1 MEPLHIKFEF
11 PEALESRKILL
22 SSQINL
28 LNIAKKVELY
38 KKLQSLEVKRKTLLK
53 KKFKEL
59 SLLLKKLSLELPK
72 TPDVKKVKSSSSQ
85 DTEVPPRLKLEQE
98 LRLIKEKLAS
108 LN

>member
-11 PEALESRKILL
+11 PEALESRKTLL

-28 LNIAKKVELY
+28 LNIAKKIELY
-38 KKLQSLEVKRKTLLK
+38 KKLRALEVKRKTLLK

-59 SLLLKKLSLELPK
+59 ESLLKKLSLELPK
-72 TPDVKKVKSSSSQ
+72 TPEVKKVKPSSSQ
-85 DTEVPPRLKLEQE
+85 EPEVPPRLKLEQE

-108 LN
+108 LS